1 MTEQILSTADDEA
14 IAGLIE
20 NPADYVERPYREIF
34 HLTDSERERLWIEVA
49 RRRFAEL
56 RDRLPMLKILADK
69 QGIGAIDT
77 LDDLAPL
84 LFKLSVYNSYP
95 LNWLEKSDFA
105 KLTKW
110 LGKLTTVDLS
120 GVDIANVELIEEW
133 FAALAEQTPLIMSY
147 STTTDGKMIFLPR
160 TRDEWQLYWRG
171 GQWRM
176 EPFGEERKS
185 FRRLRPGVDRV
196 PIFFPGPKGGNR
208 PFNINLAIYEQVF
221 GDGLV
226 KAPSDYMDADLM
238 SLAGRI
244 QAASRNGEQ
253 GLLMVNPR
261 LLARKDEVTA
271 MREKGPAQYAAW
283 VDSLINGHKGQR
295 VWVLGTMSSVHAL
308 AVQLLRD
315 GTEAAFA
322 PDSMI
327 SVGSGFPDGEPAG
340 WQEEVLKAFGIPAQN
355 MTIDFGMGE
364 MMSVATRCPHLNYHL
379 PPTTIPFLLDVET
392 DELLP
397 RIGEQTG
404 RLAFFDLLPTT
415 YWGGFVTGDKVTLKW
430 DPCPC
435 GRTGAHLGATIGK
448 ITEHGEKIGCAGSAQ
463 AHDEATE
470 FLLEN

>member
-1 MTEQILSTADDEA
+1 MTQQTLSTADDERL
-14 IAGLIE
+14 GSLIE
-20 NPADYVERPYREIF
+20 NPAQYVERPYREIF
-34 HLTDSERERLWIEVA
+34 QLADDERERLWIEVA

-56 RDRLPMLKILADK
+56 RGSLPMLKILADK
-69 QGIGAIDT
+69 QDIDAIET

-95 LNWLEKSDFA
+95 MSWLEKGDFA

-120 GVDIANVELIEEW
+120 GVDVADVELIEEW
-133 FAALAEQTPLIMSY
+133 FAALAKQTPLIICY

-176 EPFGEERKS
+176 EPFGEERKG
-185 FRRLRPGVDRV
+185 FRRMQPGVDKV

-208 PFNINLAIYEQVF
+208 PFNINLAIYEEVF
-221 GDGLV
+221 GEGLV
-226 KAPSDYMDADLM
+226 RGPSEYMDADLM

-244 QAASRNGEQ
+244 QAASKNGEQ
-253 GLLMVNPR
+253 GLLSVNPR

-271 MREKGPAQYAAW
+271 MREQAPARYAAW
-283 VDSLINGHKGQR
+283 VDDLINGHKGQR
-295 VWVLGTMSSVHAL
+295 VWVLGTMSSVHTLAL
-308 AVQLLRD
+308 QLLRE

-327 SVGSGFPDGEPAG
+327 SVGSGFPEGEPAG
-340 WQEEVLKAFGIPAQN
+340 WQDEVLKAFGIPAQN

-379 PPTTIPFLLDVET
+379 PPTTIPFVLDVET
-392 DELLP
+392 DEVLP
-397 RIGEQTG
+397 RTGEQTG

-435 GRTGAHLGATIGK
+435 GRTGPHLGSTIGK